1 MTFQQNI
8 LTQPNCWN
16 RKILSLK
23 AFKRWPF
30 SDSQI
35 WHFYWHFLKIILILR
50 FVLKRKSLYMN
61 SLESFRLLYS
71 YMRFFQDAFLDLYDF
86 IFLLFFHILKTWSM
100 NAFFLWYKIE
110 RFYDLSKS
118 LLLWSFNWWLR
129 FFET

>member
-16 RKILSLK
+16 RKILSVK

-35 WHFYWHFLKIILILR
+35 WHFHWNFRKIILILR
-50 FVLKRKSLYMN
+50 LVLKRKSLNMN
-61 SLESFRLLYS
+61 SFKSLRLLYFDK
-71 YMRFFQDAFLDLYDF
+71 RFFQDAFLDFFDF
-86 IFLLFFHILKTWSM
+86 ILLLFSYIVKTWSM
-100 NAFFLWYKIE
+100 KAFFLWYEIE

-118 LLLWSFNWWLR
+118 LLLLSLNLWLR